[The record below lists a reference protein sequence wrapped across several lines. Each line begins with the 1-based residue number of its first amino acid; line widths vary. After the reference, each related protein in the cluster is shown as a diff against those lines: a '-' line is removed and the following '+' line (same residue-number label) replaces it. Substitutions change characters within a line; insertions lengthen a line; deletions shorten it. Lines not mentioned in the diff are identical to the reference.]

1 MTEHP
6 SILIVDDDEGIR
18 RTLELILARKNYRVH
33 TAADGKAACALAQQ
47 HEFNLALLDIRLPD
61 MSGTDVLLQLKT
73 QQPDLQALI
82 LTGNATLESAIQA
95 LANGAY
101 HYFIKPVNPDELLV
115 TLEKALDKQ
124 RLVIENRQLVADLQR
139 ELEER
144 KRAEVALRESERR
157 LSTLMSNLPGMAYR
171 CANDEGW
178 TMEFVSEGCVALTGY
193 TPTDLIHNA
202 KISYAQVIHPEDRAP
217 TWEQARNALQENRPF
232 QLTYRILCADGKEKW
247 VWEQGRGVLADDG
260 TLVALEGFITDI
272 TEQVRAEQ
280 ALQAE
285 RDFAQQILNALG
297 QGVTVVN
304 REGVFE
310 YVNPAY
316 ARLIGRSPGELI
328 GKRTCDVTFPEDHAI
343 LAQERAKRRRGE
355 TSTYETRLVHAD
367 WHHIPVVITGVP
379 RWMNG
384 QIIGSIA
391 VITDLTERY
400 QREREMQAVATLSA
414 ALRAA
419 ITRAEMLPIILDHT
433 MQLMNANAA
442 ALITR
447 HAITEESVIECARGA
462 WAKAVGRRTPPG
474 KGLSAHIFRN
484 KQPYVTDDISNDSNF
499 FGRDWGEAVRAVAS
513 VPLIVKDYAIGTLGV
528 GRAAPIT
535 PGEVRLLVAISDIAA
550 SALHRA
556 ELHEQTERRLQH
568 LVALRTVDQTINA
581 SLDLSFTL
589 DVLLDQVMMQLRVDA
604 ADVLL
609 YDVTT
614 QRLRYAAGRGFR
626 TKEIE
631 RLNLRLGEGYA
642 GKVALERRT
651 RTIRDLASFRES
663 GRATTLAG
671 EGFVTYCGVPLIAKG
686 QVTGVLEVFH
696 RVPFTAE
703 SEWLDLLEMLASQAA
718 LAIDN
723 ARLFEELQRA
733 NTQLVLSYDATIEG
747 WSRALE
753 LRDEETEGHTQRV
766 AELTEQLA
774 RAVGIADTEL
784 VHLRRGA
791 LLHDIG
797 KMAVPDAI
805 LRKNGA
811 LTEEEWVIM
820 RRHPQFAYELLKP
833 IVYLQPA
840 LDIPYCHHEKWD
852 GTGYPRGLR
861 GEAIPLAARIFA
873 LADVWDALRSERPY
887 CPAWSDAQAREYIRE
902 QSGKHFDPRLVE
914 RFLKLV

>member
-33 TAADGKAACALAQQ
+33 TAADGKTACALAQQ

-115 TLEKALDKQ
+115 TLEGALEKQ
-124 RLVIENRQLVADLQR
+124 RLVSENR
-139 ELEER
+139 
-144 KRAEVALRESERR
+144 AL
-157 LSTLMSNLPGMAYR
+157 
-171 CANDEGW
+171 
-178 TMEFVSEGCVALTGY
+178 
-193 TPTDLIHNA
+193 
-202 KISYAQVIHPEDRAP
+202 
-217 TWEQARNALQENRPF
+217 
-232 QLTYRILCADGKEKW
+232 
-247 VWEQGRGVLADDG
+247 LAS
-260 TLVALEGFITDI
+260 V
-272 TEQVRAEQ
+272 
-280 ALQAE
+280 QAE
-285 RDFAQQILNALG
+285 RDFAQQILNTLG
-297 QGVTVVN
+297 QGVTVTN
-304 REGVFE
+304 SEGVFE

-316 ARLIGRSPGELI
+316 ARLVGCAPNDLI
-328 GKRTCDVTFPEDHAI
+328 GKHPRDVTAPEDHAT
-343 LAQERAKRRRGE
+343 LNQERAKRRRGE

-367 WHHIPVVITGVP
+367 GRHVPVMITAVP
-379 RWMNG
+379 RWVNNHVVG
-384 QIIGSIA
+384 AIA
-391 VITDLTERY
+391 ITTDLTERY
-400 QREREMQAVATLSA
+400 QREREMQAVATMSA

-442 ALITR
+442 VLITR

-474 KGLSAHIFRN
+474 KGLSAHIFRTG
-484 KQPYVTDDISNDSNF
+484 QPYVTDDIANDANF
-499 FGRDWGEAVRAVAS
+499 FWQDWDADEAVRAVAS

-614 QRLRYAAGRGFR
+614 QRLRYAAARGFH

-631 RLNLRLGEGYA
+631 RLTLRLGEGYA

-651 RTIRDLASFRES
+651 RTIRDLASYRET
-663 GRATTLAG
+663 GRATILAG

-696 RVPFTAE
+696 RAPFIAE

-723 ARLFEELQRA
+723 ARLFEQLQRA

-766 AELTEQLA
+766 AELTERLA
-774 RAVGIADTEL
+774 RAIRIADAEL

-811 LTEEEWVIM
+811 LTEEEWAIM

-833 IVYLQPA
+833 ISYLQPA

-861 GEAIPLAARIFA
+861 GEAIPLATRIFA

-887 CPAWSDAQAREYIRE
+887 RPAWSDAQAREYIRE